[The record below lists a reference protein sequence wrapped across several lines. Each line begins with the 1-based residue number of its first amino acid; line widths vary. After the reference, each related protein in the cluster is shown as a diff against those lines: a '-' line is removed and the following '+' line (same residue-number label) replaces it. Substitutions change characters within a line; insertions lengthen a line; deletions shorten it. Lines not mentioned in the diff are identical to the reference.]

1 MQQSLD
7 TLGLNAVQMEREAAQ
22 GSGDRRQ
29 WQTAMMRTVRTAAVS
44 RTVFP
49 ETGPAGAAEGAICRE
64 GMRRYHMEG
73 DKVVCKELG
82 VLDSLILDL
91 EQLKF
96 LI

>member
-1 MQQSLD
+1 
-7 TLGLNAVQMEREAAQ
+7 MEREAAQ

-49 ETGPAGAAEGAICRE
+49 EAAEGAICRE

-82 VLDSLILDL
+82 MLDILIADL
-91 EQLKF
+91 VQF
-96 LI
+96 

>member
-1 MQQSLD
+1 
-7 TLGLNAVQMEREAAQ
+7 MEREAAQ

-49 ETGPAGAAEGAICRE
+49 ENGPAAAAEGAICRE
-64 GMRRYHMEG
+64 GMRRYNLEG

-82 VLDSLILDL
+82 MLDSYIVDL

-96 LI
+96 LR